1 MNSYL
6 KNSIV
11 IDRTPPV
18 EGGLFVLKENGD
30 VHARLDGFVVVPIDK
45 VPDLDAFL
53 RSVGINA
60 DPSTLS
66 I

>member
-11 IDRTPPV
+11 IDRATSV
-18 EGGLFVLKENGD
+18 EGGLFLVQDGD
-30 VHARLDGFVVVPIDK
+30 VLARLDGFVVVPIEK

-53 RSVGINA
+53 RSIGINA

>member
-11 IDRTPPV
+11 IDRTTPI
-18 EGGLFVLKENGD
+18 EGGVLFVQDGEVL
-30 VHARLDGFVVVPIDK
+30 ARLDGFVVVPIEK

-53 RSVGINA
+53 RSVGINPY
-60 DPSTLS
+60 PSTIS